1 METVIS
7 SDIIAV
13 PSHSMKAGLD
23 VTVFRDRHTH
33 THTHTHT
40 HAHHNN
46 HTHTNTCTNTHTQ
59 PEINYMPSYS
69 TTYHIFPHTRMH
81 THTHTPHT
89 PHTHTRTHTH
99 THTRTHTTHKH
110 TRTHTGLQIPP
121 DSYFMQSYIDFLSL
135 TPRGGS
141 LALSRLVPCYL
152 LHTVHADEA

>member
-81 THTHTPHT
+81 THTD
-89 PHTHTRTHTH
+89 THTH
-99 THTRTHTTHKH
+99 THTDGPLSTNLFTAQLPQPALGEHGCH
-110 TRTHTGLQIPP
+110 LLANIVLPLILPLPP
-121 DSYFMQSYIDFLSL
+121 SVSLS
-135 TPRGGS
+135 
-141 LALSRLVPCYL
+141 
-152 LHTVHADEA
+152 